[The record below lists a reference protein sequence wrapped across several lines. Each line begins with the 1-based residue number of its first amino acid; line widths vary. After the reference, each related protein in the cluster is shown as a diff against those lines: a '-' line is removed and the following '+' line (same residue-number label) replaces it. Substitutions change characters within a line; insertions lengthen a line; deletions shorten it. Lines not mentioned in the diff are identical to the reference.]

1 MGRDKGIIATG
12 RFRFIEPCKLPW
24 SRAGTFHKG
33 NGTCLVFLWSKSFV
47 TFILIFL
54 SKKKRFSLCSK
65 KYLLCRFACMAC
77 ALEDSRE
84 SNVDYFDDSYSELWL
99 VILFS
104 IFFSFLTKV
113 TFEVSRSTS
122 SHYKVSMFRIP
133 TLKLFQS
140 LQMQTSGLLL
150 HD

>member
-1 MGRDKGIIATG
+1 MGRDKGIVATS

-33 NGTCLVFLWSKSFV
+33 DDTFWVFLWSKSFV

-54 SKKKRFSLCSK
+54 SKKGFSLCSK

-84 SNVDYFDDSYSELWL
+84 SRNVDYFDISYSELW
-99 VILFS
+99 
-104 IFFSFLTKV
+104 
-113 TFEVSRSTS
+113 FE
-122 SHYKVSMFRIP
+122 
-133 TLKLFQS
+133 
-140 LQMQTSGLLL
+140 GG
-150 HD
+150 